1 MNAPMSKSRN
11 IHISIY
17 VLSDIIASAI
27 VWIIVA
33 LLRKHLLNEEPHT
46 FFGLLFQDSFFPVT
60 LILVPLFWLALYTV
74 IGSYNDTVYKK
85 SRLAE
90 LTTTFIEAFIGSL
103 ILLFVLFFNDREEHY
118 SYFYTCFF
126 SLLFLQTIV
135 TYTGRLFIIN
145 IAKHHLASG
154 KFFFNTLI
162 VGNSRKAYDTF
173 KEIKSNHAS
182 SGYNIVGFI
191 STDHSQKNG
200 LAKWITCLGDMDAM
214 ENVIYEKKVE
224 RVIIA
229 LDKSESEL
237 TEGIISK
244 LSEKDVEVKMVPE
257 TFQILA
263 GSVKIDNIQAT
274 LLIDIDT
281 GLMAPWQRNIKRL
294 LDVCISFISLV
305 FFSPLILFTA
315 IRTKFS
321 SQGPIIFSQERIG
334 YKGKPFVIHKF
345 RSMYVDA
352 EKNGPALSSENDPRI
367 TPWGKKM
374 RKWRL
379 DELPQ
384 LWNILKGEMSFVGPR
399 PERKFYIDQLNKH
412 TPYFRYLLKVKPG
425 LTSWGMVQFGYAE
438 SVEEMIERMKYD
450 LVYIENISLL
460 LDLKIMVYTLRIIF
474 SGKGK

>member
-1 MNAPMSKSRN
+1 MSKSRN
-11 IHISIY
+11 IHISTF
-17 VLSDIIASAI
+17 VASDIIASAV
-27 VWIIVA
+27 VWVIIA
-33 LLRKHLLNEEPHT
+33 LLRKHLLHEEPET
-46 FFGLLFQDSFFPVT
+46 LYALFFQDSFFPVT
-60 LILVPLFWLALYTV
+60 IVLVPLFWLALYTI
-74 IGSYNDTVYKK
+74 IGSYNNSVYKK

-90 LTTTFIEAFIGSL
+90 LTITFIEAFIGS
-103 ILLFVLFFNDREEHY
+103 IVLLFVLFLNDREQYY

-126 SLLFLQTIV
+126 SLLFLQTFV
-135 TYTGRLFIIN
+135 TYLGRFFIIN
-145 IAKHHLASG
+145 IAKRHLASG

-162 VGNSRKAYDTF
+162 VGNNRKAYDAF

-200 LAKWITCLGDMDAM
+200 LSKWINCLGDVNTM
-214 ENVIYEKKVE
+214 EKIIYEKKVE

-229 LDKSESEL
+229 LDKTESEL
-237 TEGIISK
+237 TEGIISR
-244 LSEKDVEVKMVPE
+244 LSEKDVEVKIVPE
-257 TFQILA
+257 TFEILS
-263 GSVKIDNIQAT
+263 GSVKVDNVPGT

-281 GLMAPWQRNIKRL
+281 GLMVPWQRNVKRL
-294 LDVCISFISLV
+294 LDVCISFISLIV
-305 FFSPLILFTA
+305 LSPLILFAA

-321 SQGPIIFSQERIG
+321 SPGPVIFSQERIG

-367 TPWGKKM
+367 TPWGRTM

-384 LWNILKGEMSFVGPR
+384 LWNILTGEMSFVGPR
-399 PERKFYIDQLNKH
+399 PERKFYIDQLSKR

-438 SVEEMIERMKYD
+438 SVDDMIERMKYD